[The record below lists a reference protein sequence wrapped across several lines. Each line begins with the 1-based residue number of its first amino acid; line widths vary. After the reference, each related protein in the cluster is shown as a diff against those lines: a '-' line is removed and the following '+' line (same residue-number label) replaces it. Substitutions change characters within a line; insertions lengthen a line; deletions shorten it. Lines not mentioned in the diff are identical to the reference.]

1 MKEKI
6 PNKSRAHIR
15 YKHNGKSVPGVTTVI
30 NLRAKPALVKWSNN
44 LGLSGVD
51 VTKFVDD
58 KASIGTLA
66 HQMILD
72 HFMERKTDTADYT
85 PNQVDAAENSLL
97 SFFEWEKGKTIT
109 PVLIEAPLTST
120 IGYGGTIDL
129 YAVIDG
135 VRTLVD
141 FKTGS
146 GIYDEHFYQL
156 AAYRQLITETGETV
170 EQARILNIPRSED
183 EKFKEEVYTDFAL
196 GWEWFCTMLKI
207 YQIEQRRRKS

>member
-1 MKEKI
+1 MKAK
-6 PNKSRAHIR
+6 AHQR
-15 YKHNGKSVPGVTTVI
+15 YKVDGKPVPGVTTVI
-30 NLRAKPALVKWSNN
+30 GLRAKPALVKWANN
-44 LGLSGVD
+44 LGLAGVD
-51 VTKFVDD
+51 VTKFTDD

-72 HFMERKTDTADYT
+72 HFMERKTDTSDYT

-146 GIYDEHFYQL
+146 GIYDEHYYQL
-156 AAYRQLITETGETV
+156 AAYKNLILEAGQPV
-170 EQARILNIPRSED
+170 DQARILNIPRSED
-183 EKFKEEVYTDFAL
+183 EKFKEEVYKDFSL
-196 GWEWFCTMLKI
+196 GWEWFSTMLKI
-207 YQIEQRRRKS
+207 YQIEQRRKKQ

>member
-1 MKEKI
+1 MKA
-6 PNKSRAHIR
+6 RAHIR
-15 YKHNGKSVPGVTTVI
+15 YKVDGKPVPGVTTVI
-30 NLRAKPALVKWSNN
+30 GLRAKPALVKWANN
-44 LGLSGVD
+44 LGLAGIDSSRY
-51 VTKFVDD
+51 TDD

-97 SFFEWEKGKTIT
+97 SFYEWEKGKDIK

-146 GIYDEHFYQL
+146 GIYDEHYYQL
-156 AAYRQLITETGETV
+156 SAYRYLLMAAEQPV
-170 EQARILNIPRSED
+170 DQARILLIPRSED
-183 EKFKEEVYTDFAL
+183 EKFKEEVYTDFTI
-196 GWEWFCTMLKI
+196 GWDWFSTMLKI
-207 YQIEQRRRKS
+207 YQIEQRRKKS

>member
-1 MKEKI
+1 MKA
-6 PNKSRAHIR
+6 RAHIR
-15 YKHNGKSVPGVTTVI
+15 YKVDGKPVPGVTTVI
-30 NLRAKPALVKWSNN
+30 GLRAKPALVKWANN
-44 LGLSGVD
+44 LGLAGIDSSRY
-51 VTKFVDD
+51 TDD

>member
-1 MKEKI
+1 MKA
-6 PNKSRAHIR
+6 RAHIR
-15 YKHNGKSVPGVTTVI
+15 YKVDGKAVPGVTTVI
-30 NLRAKPALVKWSNN
+30 GLRAKPALVKWANN
-44 LGLSGVD
+44 LGLAGIDSSRY
-51 VTKFVDD
+51 TDD

>member
-1 MKEKI
+1 MKA
-6 PNKSRAHIR
+6 RAHIR
-15 YKHNGKSVPGVTTVI
+15 YKVDGKPVPGVTTVI
-30 NLRAKPALVKWSNN
+30 GLRAKPALVKWANN
-44 LGLSGVD
+44 LGLSGID
-51 VTKFVDD
+51 SSRYTDD

-146 GIYDEHFYQL
+146 GIYDEHYYQL

>member
-1 MKEKI
+1 MKA
-6 PNKSRAHIR
+6 RAHIR
-15 YKHNGKSVPGVTTVI
+15 YKVDGKAVPGVTTVI
-30 NLRAKPALVKWSNN
+30 GLRAKPALVKWANN
-44 LGLSGVD
+44 LGLAGIDSSRY
-51 VTKFVDD
+51 TDD

-146 GIYDEHFYQL
+146 GIYDEHYYQL
-156 AAYRQLITETGETV
+156 AAYKNLILEAGQPV
-170 EQARILNIPRSED
+170 DQARILNIPRSED

>member
-1 MKEKI
+1 MKASGRTK
-6 PNKSRAHIR
+6 AHQR
-15 YKHNGKSVPGVTTVI
+15 YKVDGKPVPGVTTVI
-30 NLRAKPALVKWSNN
+30 GLRSKPALVKWANN
-44 LGLSGVD
+44 LGLNGID

-72 HFMERKTDTADYT
+72 HFTGKQTDISDYT

-97 SFFEWEKGKTIT
+97 SFYYWEKGKDIK
-109 PVLIEAPLTST
+109 PVLIEAALTST

-135 VRTLVD
+135 ARTLVD

>member
-1 MKEKI
+1 MKA
-6 PNKSRAHIR
+6 RAHIR
-15 YKHNGKSVPGVTTVI
+15 YKVDGKAVPGVTTVI
-30 NLRAKPALVKWSNN
+30 GLRAKPALVKWANN
-44 LGLSGVD
+44 LGLAGIDSS
-51 VTKFVDD
+51 KFTDD

-66 HQMILD
+66 HAMILD
-72 HFMERKTDTADYT
+72 HFTGKQTDVSDYT

-97 SFFEWEKGKTIT
+97 SFYEWEKGKTIK

-146 GIYDEHFYQL
+146 GIYDEHYYQL
-156 AAYRQLITETGETV
+156 AAYKNLILESGQPV
-170 EQARILNIPRSED
+170 DQARILNIPRSED
-183 EKFKEEVYTDFAL
+183 EKFKEEVYTDFTI
-196 GWEWFCTMLKI
+196 GWDWFSTMLKI
-207 YQIEQRRRKS
+207 YQIEQRRKKS